1 MRFNE
6 KRCWRNI
13 KPFIK
18 EGINHRGST
27 PPLKETT
34 MTQSQNI
41 LEAVKLLTATL
52 SDNADDIIIAMHLR
66 EIHRKVEMVDRML
79 VEQRRG
85 QRQKIAA

>member
-1 MRFNE
+1 
-6 KRCWRNI
+6 
-13 KPFIK
+13 
-18 EGINHRGST
+18 
-27 PPLKETT
+27 

-52 SDNADDIIIAMHLR
+52 SDSADDIIIAMHLR

-85 QRQKIAA
+85 QRQKITA

>member
-1 MRFNE
+1 
-6 KRCWRNI
+6 
-13 KPFIK
+13 
-18 EGINHRGST
+18 
-27 PPLKETT
+27 

-66 EIHRKVEMVDRML
+66 EIHRKVEMVERML

-85 QRQKIAA
+85 QRDRVVA